1 MAVPCTGVI
10 LAGGLNKRFD
20 GQNKAFIHIGGK
32 RIVDRLLDV
41 YGRLFDQIVLV
52 TNDPAAYMDVDA
64 LIVTDHYSVR
74 SSLNGLHAGL
84 FAAAHEHA
92 FFAAC
97 DTPFIKGALIQLLM
111 DTVTRKVDIVIPSTA
126 AGYEPMF
133 AVYKKT
139 CLPAMAWQLERDQLK
154 IQGLFRRLRVK
165 TVDEADLRKVDPE
178 LVSFFNVNTPAD
190 LVRAEALHKQNH

>member
-20 GQNKAFIHIGGK
+20 GQNKAFLRIGGK
-32 RIVDRLLDV
+32 RIVDRLLEV
-41 YGRLFDQIVLV
+41 YVRLFDQIILV
-52 TNDPAAYMDVDA
+52 TNDPASYMDVDA

-84 FAAAHEHA
+84 FAAAHEYA

-97 DTPFIKGALIQLLM
+97 DTPFIKGVLIQRLL
-111 DTVTRKVDIVIPSTA
+111 DSVTRKADIIIPSTS
-126 AGYEPMF
+126 AGFEPMF

-139 CLPAMAWQLERDQLK
+139 CLPAMVWQLERDLLK
-154 IQGLFRRLRVK
+154 IQGLFRKVRVK
-165 TVDEADLRKVDPE
+165 TVDEADLREVDPE

-190 LVRAEALHKQNH
+190 LVRAEAIYRQGR

>member
-1 MAVPCTGVI
+1 MALPFTGVI

-20 GQNKAFIHIGGK
+20 GQNKAFIRIGGK
-32 RIVDRLLDV
+32 RIVDRLLEV
-41 YGRLFDQIVLV
+41 YLGLFEQIVLV

-92 FFAAC
+92 FFVAC
-97 DTPFIKGALIQLLM
+97 DTPFIKVALIQRLL
-111 DTVTRKVDIVIPSTA
+111 DTVTPKADIVIPSTS

-139 CLPAMAWQLERDQLK
+139 CLPAMVWQLERDLLK
-154 IQGLFRRLRVK
+154 IQGLFRKLRVK
-165 TVDEADLRKVDPE
+165 TVDEAALRREDPE
-178 LVSFFNVNTPAD
+178 LVSFFNVNSPAD
-190 LVRAEALHKQNH
+190 LVRAEAIHKQKG

>member
-1 MAVPCTGVI
+1 MAAPCTGVI
-10 LAGGLNKRFD
+10 LAGGLNKRFN
-20 GQNKAFIHIGGK
+20 GQNKAFIRIGGK

-41 YGRLFDQIVLV
+41 YVQLFDQIVVV

-97 DTPFIKGALIQLLM
+97 DTPFIKGELIQRLL
-111 DTVTRKVDIVIPSTA
+111 DSVTRKADIIIPSTS

-139 CLPAMAWQLERDQLK
+139 CLPAMVWQLERDLLK
-154 IQGLFRRLRVK
+154 IQGLFRKVRVK
-165 TVDEADLRKVDPE
+165 TVDEADLREVDPE

-190 LVRAEALHKQNH
+190 LVRAEALHKQGR